1 MQPLSREGDDL
12 ETKVQRLLDIEEIK
26 RLKYRYFRCF
36 DTADVEG
43 IRDVFHPDVTLSVVG
58 GVYKFKLE
66 GRDAY
71 LKMVREG
78 AHAEMITLHQG
89 HHPEIDVISDEEA
102 RGIWYLQDSVW
113 EFRRKMHITGAAFY
127 RERYL
132 KRDGRWTIK
141 DIEFE
146 RIHEIVD
153 PIEEAPNVT
162 VNYLA
167 THAYKMPEGE
177 LPPYEYDDEVEA
189 GT

>member
-1 MQPLSREGDDL
+1 MLPMNRVDDDL
-12 ETKVQRLLDIEEIK
+12 EAKVQRLLDIEEIK

-58 GVYKFKLE
+58 GIYKFKLE
-66 GRDAY
+66 GREAY
-71 LKMVREG
+71 LTMVREG
-78 AHAEMITLHQG
+78 AHAEMITQHHG
-89 HHPEIDVISDEEA
+89 HHPEIDVISPDEA
-102 RGIWYLQDSVW
+102 TGIWYLQDSVW
-113 EFRRKMHITGAAFY
+113 EFRRKMHITGTAFY

-132 KRDGRWTIK
+132 KVDGHWTIK
-141 DIEFE
+141 DIEVE

-153 PIEEAPNVT
+153 PIDQPPNVT

-177 LPPYEYDDEVEA
+177 LPPFQKDDE
-189 GT
+189 

>member
-1 MQPLSREGDDL
+1 MQPMNRSGDDL
-12 ETKVQRLLDIEEIK
+12 EAKVQRLLDIEEIK

-36 DTADVEG
+36 DTADVDG

-66 GRDAY
+66 GREAY

-78 AHAEMITLHQG
+78 AHAEMITQHQG
-89 HHPEIDVISDEEA
+89 HHPEIDVISPEEA
-102 RGIWYLQDSVW
+102 TGIWYLQDSVW
-113 EFRRKMHITGAAFY
+113 EFRRKMHITGTAFY

-132 KRDGRWTIK
+132 KVDGAWTIK

-153 PIEEAPNVT
+153 PIDEPPNVT

-167 THAYKMPEGE
+167 SHAYKMPEGE
-177 LPPYEYDDEVEA
+177 LPPFQNDDA
-189 GT
+189 

>member
-1 MQPLSREGDDL
+1 MNRPDDDL
-12 ETKVQRLLDIEEIK
+12 ESKVQRLLDIEEIK

-36 DTADVEG
+36 DTADVDG

-66 GRDAY
+66 GREAY

-78 AHAEMITLHQG
+78 AHAEMITQHQG
-89 HHPEIDVISDEEA
+89 HHPEIDVLTPEEA
-102 RGIWYLQDSVW
+102 TGIWYLQDSVW
-113 EFRRKMHITGAAFY
+113 EFRRKMHITGTAFY

-132 KRDGRWTIK
+132 KVDGHWVIK

-153 PIEEAPNVT
+153 PIEEPPNVT
-162 VNYLA
+162 VNYLE

-177 LPPYEYDDEVEA
+177 LAPFQKDD
-189 GT
+189 